1 MCVCVYYYLLH
12 GHAAAEHGGDG
23 EVATVSR
30 IAGGHHVLGVE
41 HLLDELGHRERAVL
55 LTAARRQRSE
65 AGHEEVEARE
75 RHHVHCQLA
84 QVGVQLT
91 TDVAQMIMIIM
102 SVNLSSAYNNNNN
115 HLTAVC
121 PGQPR

>member
-1 MCVCVYYYLLH
+1 VCYYLLH

-23 EVATVSR
+23 EVATVAR

-41 HLLDELGHRERAVL
+41 HLLDELGHSERAVL

-91 TDVAQMIMIIM
+91 TDVAQMTMIIM

-121 PGQPR
+121 PGQPG